1 MARALYFYDP
11 KSQNYIGEFPHDP
24 EVGFVASRRGIR
36 RKLCNAADVEHL
48 SNDQTK
54 NYVWEIY
61 LQVERELRNKQ
72 LRKQREKEEKQRA
85 KKKLSVST
93 ALELWEAEL
102 KAFGKSAD
110 TVSNYT
116 RSVKLYLEAV
126 EDHPLREFD
135 RDCNVQFYK
144 FLASRPK
151 DKHSSEPLSPATQNK
166 HMRHLSAFLA
176 WAKKSEFI
184 DKKHLLEKARVPDK
198 DMDTY
203 EVADL
208 TRARQLL
215 EKRLAEYTRP
225 KDIIAARN
233 MLRAFMVA
241 TQTILRLGA
250 IWSLPLSAIDMK
262 RRVIRIQEVKALG
275 WVPKK
280 MKFPNKPIND
290 TLFKFLQQD
299 LASRSPREKWFL
311 DKGDGSQ
318 WHLDK
323 SNISHYAAALFK
335 ELGLPRIKPFHHAF
349 RATMIGC
356 SLSLITDS

>member
-1 MARALYFYDP
+1 
-11 KSQNYIGEFPHDP
+11 
-24 EVGFVASRRGIR
+24 
-36 RKLCNAADVEHL
+36 
-48 SNDQTK
+48 
-54 NYVWEIY
+54 
-61 LQVERELRNKQ
+61 
-72 LRKQREKEEKQRA
+72 
-85 KKKLSVST
+85 
-93 ALELWEAEL
+93 
-102 KAFGKSAD
+102 
-110 TVSNYT
+110 
-116 RSVKLYLEAV
+116 
-126 EDHPLREFD
+126 
-135 RDCNVQFYK
+135 
-144 FLASRPK
+144 
-151 DKHSSEPLSPATQNK
+151 
-166 HMRHLSAFLA
+166 
-176 WAKKSEFI
+176 
-184 DKKHLLEKARVPDK
+184 
-198 DMDTY
+198 MDTY

-208 TRARQLL
+208 TRARLLL

-233 MLRAFMVA
+233 MLRALMLA

-349 RATMIGC
+349 RATMITHLLNHGTKPTDVQQLADHS
-356 SLSLITDS
+356 SLATTMKYFNTRKASQDAATSNLPEL